1 MMRKIW
7 RDMTPA
13 QGSNGLHW
21 ATESEAEKSNHNAV
35 CLQAGSPGQRRAGL
49 EMFSKE
55 T

>member
-7 RDMTPA
+7 HEMTPA
-13 QGSNGLHW
+13 RGSNGLHW
-21 ATESEAEKSNHNAV
+21 ATERKGEKSNNAF
-35 CLQAGSPGQRRAGL
+35 CLWAGCPGQRRAGL